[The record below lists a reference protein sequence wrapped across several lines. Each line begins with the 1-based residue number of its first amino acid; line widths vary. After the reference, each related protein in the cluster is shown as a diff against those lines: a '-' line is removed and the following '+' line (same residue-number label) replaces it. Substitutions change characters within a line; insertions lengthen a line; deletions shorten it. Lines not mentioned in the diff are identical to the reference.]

1 MIKKSQKEALT
12 TAHYA
17 LLYEADPSKK
27 WWKITLPAAFCFDY
41 QTEELQ
47 GIFSPVADSPTDIG
61 NRKHRCLRRKPR
73 AGHRTRVITFCH

>member
-1 MIKKSQKEALT
+1 MIKKSKEALT

-17 LLYEADPSKK
+17 LLYEADPQK
-27 WWKITLPAAFCFDY
+27 WWKITLPAAFALTIRLKNFKN
-41 QTEELQ
+41 
-47 GIFSPVADSPTDIG
+47 FSPVADSPTDIG